1 MTPTLFTSLNEFQH
15 WRLGV
20 PTASSL
26 ALVPTMGALHA
37 GHEQLIEKAK
47 SLAKNVVVSI
57 FINPLQFNDQD
68 DLAKYPR
75 TLQADIDICQKN
87 SVDAIFAPNVEEIYP
102 DSFDSK
108 ISAGQTGEIYEGVHR
123 PGHFNGVLTVVDR
136 IFTLLKPTVA
146 VFGEKDF
153 QQLVLIRQMA
163 STRHPGI
170 GIASVPTIRDHD
182 GLAFSSRNTRLA
194 PPERILAT
202 KLYES
207 LCTIEHQFAAG
218 MRDSRQ
224 LEATGR
230 NYLGEFRDIS
240 LDYLVCVN
248 ASNLMAIDSVVNSAV
263 VLLAATIGNVR
274 LIDNILLNT
283 LVR

>member
-1 MTPTLFTSLNEFQH
+1 MTPTLFTSLNEFQY

-47 SLAKNVVVSI
+47 SLARNVVVSI

-87 SVDAIFAPNVEEIYP
+87 RVDAIFAPHVEEIYP
-102 DSFDSK
+102 DSFDST
-108 ISAGQTGEIYEGVHR
+108 ISAGPIGEFYEGVHR

-153 QQLVLIRQMA
+153 QQLVLIRRMA
-163 STRHPGI
+163 AFRHPGI
-170 GIASVPTIRDHD
+170 GIASVPTVRDHD

-207 LCTIEHQFAAG
+207 LCAIESRFNSGIYDA
-218 MRDSRQ
+218 RQ
-224 LEATGR
+224 LESIGR
-230 NYLGEFRDIS
+230 NYLNESGEIS
-240 LDYLVCVN
+240 VHYLACVDA
-248 ASNLMAIDSVVNSAV
+248 ASLTAIDSVVSPAV